1 MNSETFESKF
11 LIVLGGFSGFTLA
24 FFGGFFVGNDIPT
37 VLRNASIACVVGAF
51 LMKGF
56 SQLLISQIMQAS
68 RSKQQQAQIRAQEEA
83 AAAQR
88 KETETTNAPN

>member
-1 MNSETFESKF
+1 MNTENFESKF

-56 SQLLISQIMQAS
+56 SQLLISQILQAS

-83 AAAQR
+83 AAQE
-88 KETETTNAPN
+88 KEAETTNAPN